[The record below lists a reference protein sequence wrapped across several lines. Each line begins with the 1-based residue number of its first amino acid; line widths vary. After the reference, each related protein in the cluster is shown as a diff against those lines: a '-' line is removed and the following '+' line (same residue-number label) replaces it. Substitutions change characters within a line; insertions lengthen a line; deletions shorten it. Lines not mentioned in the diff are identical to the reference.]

1 MFAYNCE
8 IIRFLMTFCFN
19 KVSIFLPPPTKLYEG
34 NITARKQSLGQGNVF
49 TPVCHSVH
57 RGGAFK
63 GRGCLHPGVS
73 AWGVSESGEGWADPP
88 PEHCNKWA
96 MCILL
101 ECILV
106 SEAYVILSG
115 GKGFPLWTETHPPP
129 NRDLPSGLTFSGGH

>member
-57 RGGAFK
+57 MGVHSRG
-63 GRGCLHPGVS
+63 GVS
-73 AWGVSESGEGWADPP
+73 ASRGVCMGGCLNPGRVGQTLPPSTAISGQYASYWNASLFQKRMSFCP
-88 PEHCNKWA
+88 
-96 MCILL
+96 
-101 ECILV
+101 
-106 SEAYVILSG
+106 G
-115 GKGFPLWTETHPPP
+115 GGDF
-129 NRDLPSGLTFSGGH
+129 PSGQRPTLPRIETSLPD